1 MYAIDISDPSHPVVT
16 DSVVANTRR
25 VNDIMT
31 TPDGRFLVFTRE
43 GAADRK
49 NGLVIC
55 SLEDPAHPR
64 AISEFTEGVT
74 AGVHSA
80 FVYRQEKYGTHVYLT
95 NDGTG
100 AMHVL
105 DINDPYHPKEVAQ
118 WRTTNRPDAGRTLHD
133 IDIQDGLAYLSYWN
147 DGLVILDVGNGMAG
161 GSPSNPQMVS
171 QYKYD
176 LNTLYRD
183 VEARHGPGYIRGTH
197 TAWRHKNYVI
207 IADEVFPAG
216 SVEGAKDAAAGR
228 AFGRLQVLDVSDL
241 KHPRSVAWYEP
252 EYGGVHNVWVAGDTL
267 YLGAYNAGFHAFDI
281 SGELRGD
288 LRAQQREIVH
298 VHTGDMDA
306 VESGKNTPMTWGV
319 VVKGDLAYVNDIN
332 SGLWIVRIKP
342 RLAPPVP

>member
-1 MYAIDISDPSHPVVT
+1 
-16 DSVVANTRR
+16 
-25 VNDIMT
+25 
-31 TPDGRFLVFTRE
+31 
-43 GAADRK
+43 
-49 NGLVIC
+49 
-55 SLEDPAHPR
+55 
-64 AISEFTEGVT
+64 
-74 AGVHSA
+74 
-80 FVYRQEKYGTHVYLT
+80 
-95 NDGTG
+95 
-100 AMHVL
+100 
-105 DINDPYHPKEVAQ
+105 
-118 WRTTNRPDAGRTLHD
+118 
-133 IDIQDGLAYLSYWN
+133 
-147 DGLVILDVGNGMAG
+147 VILDVGNGMAG
-161 GSPSNPQMVS
+161 GSPSNPQIVS